1 MVKPTRLVVTVVAI
15 CLHICCESKRAIVL
29 LCFSLPTVDG
39 FVKICPQLAK
49 KSTTNVL
56 RSLDNSKSVLKYVSK

>member
-49 KSTTNVL
+49 KSTTNL
-56 RSLDNSKSVLKYVSK
+56 L